1 MDINKLIAVRRAVYP
16 SQFNMGE
23 IDKDALKQL
32 LENANMAPTH
42 KMTQPW
48 FFKIYKNKAKTRL
61 GKAMVHAMKVYSPLD
76 LRQDFKKKKIFEK
89 CRLSNCV
96 LGIFMKRSTEVSIPE
111 WEEIAAVAM
120 AVQNIWLSCVDQKI
134 GCYWSSPQ
142 YTSQMRSFFDLNA
155 DERCLGFM
163 YMGKFDHTTLPVKER
178 KDMASKVEWLV

>member
-1 MDINKLIAVRRAVYP
+1 MDINKLIAFRRAVYP
-16 SQFNMGE
+16 SQFNKGE
-23 IDKDALKQL
+23 IDKETLEQL

-48 FFKIYKNKAKTRL
+48 LFKVYKNKAKACL
-61 GKAMVHAMKVYSPLD
+61 GKAMAQALEENSPD
-76 LRQDFKKKKIFEK
+76 DPRVDFKQKKILEK

-96 LGIFMKRSTEVSIPE
+96 LAIFMKRSTTVSIPE

-142 YTSQMRSFFDLNA
+142 YTAQMHSFFDLNA

-163 YMGKFDHTTLPVKER
+163 YMGKFDHKTLPVKER
-178 KDMASKVEWLV
+178 TGMASKVEWLV